1 MAKKKLMKTAK
12 YLRYTAR
19 TVLLIVASFWF
30 VFALLSGSEEY
41 GGGLKGILMN
51 SPNALP
57 WLLLFAFVYVA
68 WRWELIGGIL
78 VALMGLYTA
87 FFFDALESPI
97 VFLLISVPLMLLG
110 GLFIASW
117 HLTKNIK

>member
-1 MAKKKLMKTAK
+1 MKKTPKLAK

-19 TVLLIVASFWF
+19 TILLIVSSFWF
-30 VFALLSGSEEY
+30 VFALLSGSEKY

-78 VALMGLYTA
+78 IALMGLYTA
-87 FFFDALESPI
+87 FFFDVLESPI
-97 VFLLISVPLMLLG
+97 VLLLISVPLMALG
-110 GLFIASW
+110 GALIASW
-117 HLTKNIK
+117 HLAKKK